1 MVAHLV
7 RLKLTLLRNMFRR
20 SRAQAI
26 GVVLAVVYFG
36 FIVVA
41 MAFGAASLRGD
52 LGLAV
57 DIIPVA
63 GAVAVVLWSLVPL
76 FSFGSDPT
84 LDPGRFATFA
94 VPPRQLA
101 IGLIAGALV
110 GLPAIATM
118 LISAG
123 VMVAWSHTVLSTLV
137 GIVSTAVG
145 VLTAVTMS
153 RWVSAVATAA
163 LSSRRGNDVMGVLA
177 LILLV
182 LLSPVLIVLSNAGGD
197 YLAVVR
203 SVSSVAGWTPLGW
216 AWAAPGDV
224 ALGHTVVGLL
234 RLALGIAFLWALGA
248 LWLRALTRQVENPR
262 SAARSGSATAADG
275 DLGLLDRGPDTPT
288 GAVAMRVL
296 VYWWRDPRYQAGMLL
311 TPFVPLAL
319 LIPYFT
325 SDVRWV
331 TLLMAPLLAFMMAW
345 GEHNAVAYEAD
356 AFWMHVAAGTPGLA
370 DRRGRLVPSLLIAVP
385 LVVVY
390 AVAGAALAGRFD
402 LLAVVLG
409 LSVAL
414 LGTAYAVSSVLS
426 VVMPYPVAKPGES
439 PFSTPPGA
447 TGITLAAQ
455 TVAALSSVVLSAPPI
470 VLALLAWSGAVWA
483 VWVGAVVGL
492 VWGVL
497 LFEIGVRVGARVYER
512 RAPELLASLTAN

>member
-36 FIVVA
+36 SVVVLLTV
-41 MAFGAASLRGD
+41 AASSLRVD
-52 LGLAV
+52 LDLATT
-57 DIIPVA
+57 IIPVA
-63 GAVAVVLWSLVPL
+63 GAVAVVLWTIVPL

-118 LISAG
+118 LIAVG
-123 VMVAWSHTVLSTLV
+123 VMVAWSHTPLSTVV
-137 GIVSTAVG
+137 GVVSTVVG

-177 LILLV
+177 LVLLLLV
-182 LLSPVLIVLSNAGGD
+182 SPVVIVLSNSGGD
-197 YLAVVR
+197 YLAVAGSASAV
-203 SVSSVAGWTPLGW
+203 VGWTPVGW
-216 AWAAPGDV
+216 AWAAPGDI
-224 ALGHTVVGLL
+224 ALGHTLVGLL
-234 RLALGIAFLWALGA
+234 RFALGLAFLWTLGV
-248 LWLRALTRQVENPR
+248 LWVRALTRLVENPR
-262 SAARSGSATAADG
+262 SAARSGSTTAADG
-275 DLGLLDRGPDTPT
+275 DLGLLGRGPDTGS

-296 VYWWRDPRYQAGMLL
+296 IYWWRDPRYQAGMLL

-325 SDVRWV
+325 ADLAWV
-331 TLLMAPLLAFMMAW
+331 TLLMAPLLAFLMAW
-345 GEHNAVAYEAD
+345 GEHNSVAYEAD
-356 AFWMHVAAGTPGLA
+356 AFWMHVAAGTSGVA
-370 DRRGRLVPSLLIAVP
+370 DRRGRLMPSLLIAAP

-390 AVAGAALAGRFD
+390 SVVGAAVAGRFD
-402 LLAVVLG
+402 LLPVVLG
-409 LSVAL
+409 LSAAL
-414 LGTAYAVSSVLS
+414 LGSGYAVSSVLS
-426 VVMPYPVAKPGES
+426 IVMPYPVAKPGES

-447 TGITLAAQ
+447 TGITLVAQ
-455 TVAALSSVVLSAPPI
+455 LVAAISSVVLTAPPI
-470 VLALLAWSGAVWA
+470 VLALLAWSGSTWAVWA
-483 VWVGAVVGL
+483 GAVVGL
-492 VWGVL
+492 AWGASM
-497 LFEIGVRVGARVYER
+497 FELGVRVGARLYER
-512 RAPELLASLTAN
+512 RAPELLASLIAD

>member
-7 RLKLTLLRNMFRR
+7 RLKLTLLRNMLRR

-26 GVVLAVVYFG
+26 GVVFAIVYFG

-41 MAFGAASLRGD
+41 LAFGVASLRVD
-52 LGLAV
+52 LNLAV
-57 DIIPVA
+57 ALIPVG

-118 LISAG
+118 LIALG
-123 VMVAWSHTVLSTLV
+123 VMVAWSHTLLSTVV
-137 GIVSTAVG
+137 GVVSTAAG

-153 RWVSAVATAA
+153 RWVTAVATSA
-163 LSSRRGNDVMGVLA
+163 LSSRRGKDVMGVLA
-177 LILLV
+177 LILVV
-182 LLSPVLIVLSNAGGD
+182 LFSPVLIALSNAGGD
-197 YLAVVR
+197 VLALAR
-203 SVSSVAGWTPLGW
+203 SVSTVVGWTPLGW
-216 AWAAPGDV
+216 AWAAPGDI
-224 ALGHTVVGLL
+224 ALGHLVVGLV
-234 RLALGIAFLWALGA
+234 RFALALGFLWVLGR
-248 LWLRALTRQVENPR
+248 LWLRALTRLVEDPR
-262 SAARSGSATAADG
+262 SSARPGSATAADG
-275 DLGLLDRGPDTPT
+275 DLGLLGRGPDTPT

-325 SDVRWV
+325 SDAQWV

-356 AFWMHVAAGTPGLA
+356 AFWMHVAAGTPGQA
-370 DRRGRLVPSLLIAVP
+370 DRRGRLVPSLLIATP
-385 LVVVY
+385 LVIGY
-390 AVAGAALAGRFD
+390 GVAGAWLAGRFD
-402 LLAVVLG
+402 LLPAVLG

-414 LGTAYAVSSVLS
+414 LGAGYAVSSVLS
-426 VVMPYPVAKPGES
+426 IVMPYPVAKPGES

-447 TGITLAAQ
+447 TGITLVAQLAA
-455 TVAALSSVVLSAPPI
+455 AISSLLLTAPPI
-470 VLALLAWSGAVWA
+470 VLALLGGSGAGWA
-483 VWVGAVVGL
+483 VWTTAVVGL
-492 VWGVL
+492 AWGVL
-497 LFEIGVRVGARVYER
+497 MFEIGVRVGGRVYER
-512 RAPELLASLTAN
+512 RAPELLMSLTAN